1 MLLDQSVIFS
11 DRQVL
16 TATAASSY
24 TLDLATAG
32 NAVQGALYVV
42 ARLDESLKG
51 TTKLTVAL
59 QTADTA
65 DFSNAQ
71 ELVSVAF
78 GAEHLAGAGELF
90 RLPFPL
96 GAKRYVRAYYTVAGT
111 PSAGKVSC
119 FVTDAVDMK

>member
-1 MLLDQSVIFS
+1 MLLDQSAILS
-11 DRQVL
+11 DKQVL
-16 TATAASSY
+16 KTTASSAN
-24 TLDLATAG
+24 TLDLAAAG

-51 TTKLTVAL
+51 ATGLTVTL

-65 DFSNAQ
+65 DFSNAK

>member
-24 TLDLATAG
+24 TLDLAAAG
-32 NAVQGALYVV
+32 NAVQGVLYVV

-51 TTKLTVAL
+51 ATKLTVAL

-65 DFSNAQ
+65 DFSNAK

>member
-16 TATAASSY
+16 KATAASSY
-24 TLDLATAG
+24 ILDLAAAG

-51 TTKLTVAL
+51 ATKLTVAL

>member
-16 TATAASSY
+16 TVTAASSY
-24 TLDLATAG
+24 TLDLAAAG

-51 TTKLTVAL
+51 ATKLTVAL

-71 ELVSVAF
+71 ELVNVAF

-119 FVTDAVDMK
+119 FVTDAIDMK

>member
-16 TATAASSY
+16 TATASSAN
-24 TLDLATAG
+24 TLDLAAAG
-32 NAVQGALYVV
+32 NAVQGTLYVV

-51 TTKLTVAL
+51 ATGLTVAL

-71 ELVSVAF
+71 ELVNVAF

>member
-16 TATAASSY
+16 TATASSAN
-24 TLDLATAG
+24 TLDLAAAG

-51 TTKLTVAL
+51 ATGLTVAL

-71 ELVSVAF
+71 ELVNVAF

>member
-11 DRQVL
+11 DKQVL
-16 TATAASSY
+16 TSTASSAN
-24 TLDLATAG
+24 TLDLAAAG

-51 TTKLTVAL
+51 ATGLTVAL

-71 ELVSVAF
+71 ELVNVAF

>member
-1 MLLDQSVIFS
+1 MLLDQSAILS
-11 DRQVL
+11 DKQVL
-16 TATAASSY
+16 KTMASSAN
-24 TLDLATAG
+24 TLDLAAAG

-51 TTKLTVAL
+51 ATKLTVAL

-65 DFSNAQ
+65 DFSNAK

-119 FVTDAVDMK
+119 FVTDAIDMK

>member
-1 MLLDQSVIFS
+1 MLLDQSAILS
-11 DRQVL
+11 DKQVL
-16 TATAASSY
+16 KTTASSAN
-24 TLDLATAG
+24 TLDLAAAG
-32 NAVQGALYVV
+32 NAVPGSLYVV
-42 ARLDESLKG
+42 ARLDESLNG
-51 TTKLTVAL
+51 ATGLTVAL

-65 DFSNAQ
+65 DFSNAK

>member
-1 MLLDQSVIFS
+1 MLLDQSAILS
-11 DRQVL
+11 DKQVL
-16 TATAASSY
+16 KTTASSAN
-24 TLDLATAG
+24 TLDLAAAG

-51 TTKLTVAL
+51 ATGLTVAL

-65 DFSNAQ
+65 DFSNAK

>member
-32 NAVQGALYVV
+32 NAAQGALYVV

-51 TTKLTVAL
+51 ATGLTVAL

-65 DFSNAQ
+65 DFSNAK
-71 ELVSVAF
+71 ELVSVACNA
-78 GAEHLAGAGELF
+78 GRLADAGELF
-90 RLPFPL
+90 SVPFPL
-96 GAKRYVRAYYTVAGT
+96 GAKRYVRAYYTVAGAPT
-111 PSAGKVSC
+111 SGKVSC
-119 FVTDAVDMK
+119 FVTDAIDMK

>member
-51 TTKLTVAL
+51 ATGLTVAL

-65 DFSNAQ
+65 DFSNAK
-71 ELVSVAF
+71 ELVSVACNA
-78 GAEHLAGAGELF
+78 GRLADAGELF
-90 RLPFPL
+90 SVPFPL
-96 GAKRYVRAYYTVAGT
+96 GAKRYVRAFYTVAGAPT
-111 PSAGKVSC
+111 SGKVSC
-119 FVTDAVDMK
+119 FVTDAIDMK

>member
-1 MLLDQSVIFS
+1 MLLDQSAILS
-11 DRQVL
+11 DKQVL
-16 TATAASSY
+16 KTTASSAN
-24 TLDLATAG
+24 TLDLAAAG
-32 NAVQGALYVV
+32 NAVPGSLYVV

-51 TTKLTVAL
+51 ATGLTVVL

-65 DFSNAQ
+65 DFSNAK

>member
-96 GAKRYVRAYYTVAGT
+96 GAKRYVRAYYTVAGA

>member
-1 MLLDQSVIFS
+1 MLLDQSAILS
-11 DRQVL
+11 DKQVL
-16 TATAASSY
+16 KTTASSAN
-24 TLDLATAG
+24 TLDLAAAG

-51 TTKLTVAL
+51 ATKLTVAL

-65 DFSNAQ
+65 DFSNAK

-119 FVTDAVDMK
+119 FVTDAIDMK

>member
-24 TLDLATAG
+24 TLDLAVAG

-51 TTKLTVAL
+51 ATKLTVAL

-65 DFSNAQ
+65 DFSNAK
-71 ELVSVAF
+71 ELVSVACNA
-78 GAEHLAGAGELF
+78 GRLADAGELF
-90 RLPFPL
+90 SVPFPL
-96 GAKRYVRAYYTVAGT
+96 GAKRYVRAFYTVAGAPT
-111 PSAGKVSC
+111 SGKVSC
-119 FVTDAVDMK
+119 FVTDAIDMK

>member
-1 MLLDQSVIFS
+1 MLLDQSAILS
-11 DRQVL
+11 DKQVL
-16 TATAASSY
+16 KTTASSAN
-24 TLDLATAG
+24 TLDLAAAG
-32 NAVQGALYVV
+32 NAVPGSLYVV

-51 TTKLTVAL
+51 ATGLTVAL

-65 DFSNAQ
+65 DFSNAK

>member
-24 TLDLATAG
+24 TLDLSAAG

-51 TTKLTVAL
+51 ATKLTVAL

-65 DFSNAQ
+65 DFSNAK
-71 ELVSVAF
+71 ELVSVACNA
-78 GAEHLAGAGELF
+78 GRLADVGELF
-90 RLPFPL
+90 SVPFPL
-96 GAKRYVRAYYTVAGT
+96 GAKRYVRAYYTVAGAPT
-111 PSAGKVSC
+111 SGKVSC
-119 FVTDAVDMK
+119 FVTDAIDVK

>member
-51 TTKLTVAL
+51 ATKLTVAL

>member
-16 TATAASSY
+16 TVTAASSY

-51 TTKLTVAL
+51 ATKLTVAL

-71 ELVSVAF
+71 ELVNVAF

-96 GAKRYVRAYYTVAGT
+96 GAKRYVRAYYTVAGAPT
-111 PSAGKVSC
+111 SGKVSC
-119 FVTDAVDMK
+119 FVTDAIDMK

>member
-1 MLLDQSVIFS
+1 MLLDQSVMFS

-24 TLDLATAG
+24 TLDLAAAG

-42 ARLDESLKG
+42 ARLDGSLKG
-51 TTKLTVAL
+51 ATKLTVAL

-71 ELVSVAF
+71 ELVNVAF

>member
-16 TATAASSY
+16 TATASSAN
-24 TLDLATAG
+24 TLDLAAAG
-32 NAVQGALYVV
+32 NAVPGSLYVV
-42 ARLDESLKG
+42 ARLDESLNG
-51 TTKLTVAL
+51 ATGLTVAL

-65 DFSNAQ
+65 DFSNAK

-119 FVTDAVDMK
+119 FVTDAIDMK

>member
-16 TATAASSY
+16 TATASSAN
-24 TLDLATAG
+24 TLDLAAAG

-51 TTKLTVAL
+51 ATKLTVAL

-71 ELVSVAF
+71 ELVNVAF

>member
-1 MLLDQSVIFS
+1 MLLDQSAILS
-11 DRQVL
+11 DKQVL
-16 TATAASSY
+16 KTTASSAN
-24 TLDLATAG
+24 TLDLAAAG

-51 TTKLTVAL
+51 ATKLTVAL

-65 DFSNAQ
+65 DFSNAK
-71 ELVSVAF
+71 ELVNVAF
-78 GAEHLAGAGELF
+78 GAEHLAAAGELF
-90 RLPFPL
+90 SVPFPL

>member
-16 TATAASSY
+16 KTTASSAN
-24 TLDLATAG
+24 TLDLAAAG
-32 NAVQGALYVV
+32 NAVPGSLYVV

-51 TTKLTVAL
+51 ATGLTVAL

-65 DFSNAQ
+65 DFSNAK

-119 FVTDAVDMK
+119 FVTDAIDMK

>member
-16 TATAASSY
+16 TVTAASSY
-24 TLDLATAG
+24 TLDLAAAG

-51 TTKLTVAL
+51 ATKLTVAL

-65 DFSNAQ
+65 DFSNAK

-78 GAEHLAGAGELF
+78 GTEHLAGAGELF

-96 GAKRYVRAYYTVAGT
+96 GAKRYVRAYYTVAGA
-111 PSAGKVSC
+111 PAAGKVSC

>member
-16 TATAASSY
+16 TVTAASSY
-24 TLDLATAG
+24 TLDLAAAG

-51 TTKLTVAL
+51 ATKLTVAL

-65 DFSNAQ
+65 DFSNAK

-78 GAEHLAGAGELF
+78 GTEHLAGAGELF
-90 RLPFPL
+90 CLPFPL
-96 GAKRYVRAYYTVAGT
+96 GAKRYVRAYYTVAGA

>member
-1 MLLDQSVIFS
+1 MLLDQSAILS
-11 DRQVL
+11 DKQVL
-16 TATAASSY
+16 KTTASSAN
-24 TLDLATAG
+24 TLDLAAAG

-51 TTKLTVAL
+51 ATKLTVAL

-65 DFSNAQ
+65 DFSNAK

-78 GAEHLAGAGELF
+78 GAEHLAAAGELF
-90 RLPFPL
+90 SVPFPL

-119 FVTDAVDMK
+119 FVTDAVDMQ

>member
-1 MLLDQSVIFS
+1 MLLDQSAILS
-11 DRQVL
+11 DKQVL
-16 TATAASSY
+16 KTTASSAN
-24 TLDLATAG
+24 TLDLAAAG
-32 NAVQGALYVV
+32 NAVPGSLYVV

-51 TTKLTVAL
+51 ATGLTVAL

-65 DFSNAQ
+65 DFSNAK

-119 FVTDAVDMK
+119 FVTDAVDIK

>member
-24 TLDLATAG
+24 TLDLAAAG

-51 TTKLTVAL
+51 ATKLTVAL

-65 DFSNAQ
+65 DFSNAK
-71 ELVSVAF
+71 ELVSWGPSVMCVPIIPWRVLR
-78 GAEHLAGAGELF
+78 H
-90 RLPFPL
+90 R
-96 GAKRYVRAYYTVAGT
+96 AKCPALLRMR
-111 PSAGKVSC
+111 
-119 FVTDAVDMK
+119 

>member
-1 MLLDQSVIFS
+1 M
-11 DRQVL
+11 
-16 TATAASSY
+16 
-24 TLDLATAG
+24 
-32 NAVQGALYVV
+32 

-51 TTKLTVAL
+51 ATKLTVAL

-65 DFSNAQ
+65 DFSSAK

-78 GAEHLAGAGELF
+78 GADHLAGAGELF